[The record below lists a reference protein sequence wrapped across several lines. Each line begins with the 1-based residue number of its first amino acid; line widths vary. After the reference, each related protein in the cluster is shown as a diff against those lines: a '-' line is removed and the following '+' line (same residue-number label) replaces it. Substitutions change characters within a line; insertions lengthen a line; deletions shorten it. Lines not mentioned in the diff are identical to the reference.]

1 MSELAESDASSDTSD
16 AVPDDLQQL
25 WKEAIDECERLE
37 HLHADI
43 LRRTAQLQE
52 MLSEEDGIMVTYQG
66 VHQDLMNVLDSIH
79 AVIQEDSNANVGSML
94 STMLDSCEFKPTAS

>member
-1 MSELAESDASSDTSD
+1 MLLES
-16 AVPDDLQQL
+16 
-25 WKEAIDECERLE
+25 
-37 HLHADI
+37 LHADI